1 MKALFLGN
9 VAADT
14 ANGIMAELPPGLSIE
29 ILADPQQLMQLPQVA
44 ADATYSSAITGGCNI
59 RRHRACG
66 SCNRWPP
73 ASN

>member
-44 ADATYSSAITGGCNI
+44 ADATYSSAITGARNT